1 MKLFSEKVNHTFTNS
16 SFNILQVEN
25 FSEIFFDV
33 YEIEL
38 NKAKYPVE
46 KVDDYNGHPVVS
58 VPVVIGE
65 QEYQYPFVLM
75 KGAFEVLFN
84 ENNKFENVVYDN
96 VEPVEVISESFI
108 DVVELPTSFEQET
121 NYDNL
126 VREDSKKKIL
136 EEIQVA
142 KQNAAKQI
150 DKLKKSAIADASFD
164 IKIKKKEF
172 DKTLQEAKDQ
182 LVNEFVSISNKIKS
196 ELLDANNS
204 RYSEIKDSVSGKI
217 GLLAEKLQENI
228 ADDFESASKI
238 FDDSIKSLVM
248 ELHTTSVLPKLKD
261 ELSEIAKDVVQ
272 KVATIEDSLNSK
284 LSKKADISL
293 LEGVSNEINAITV
306 ANTEL
311 NNAINKG
318 VNKALSRVGNVNNR
332 IDEVAA
338 TLVEDVDNKIQNA
351 TDNINKY
358 YSDKLAYLE
367 DQAFEINEKTR
378 KYFIELIQE
387 SKDNLI
393 NEIRNIKKE
402 SPIEYVIESNNKR
415 NVKSFDSITSELDK
429 KISDKIS
436 DEVIRLRKYI
446 AVYSGGGGTVAQQFA
461 DGGVMNGN
469 LTVAGSI
476 SASNYLGLV
485 IPNPD
490 LSQYL
495 PISGGTITGDLVV
508 NNTLSAYSLSADRI
522 FTSQLDALSAN
533 ITVIDIKQYE
543 LSGFNVTGDCTIQG
557 SVSSNSAVYGS
568 NLVYLGGNSTGSN
581 VLVGTNDSYNLA
593 LETSGVTR
601 MTILSSGNV
610 GIGVSNPGQ
619 GKLVIDAPIAGTN
632 RNLVFQQS
640 IAAAGQVNEIVWRS
654 SAGTIFDY
662 SKIKTSYGNS
672 FFNSYFTIQVANSA
686 LALQDRFHINVAGN
700 VGIGTTTPNERLTV
714 VGNIS
719 STGTSNTIPNQTAAS
734 PDFKLIATQEMAAPF
749 PTFGGPPPYYRIFED
764 FPTNQTAAGVG
775 THGWTQSGAAG
786 SNFAL
791 ASFNTSQPTV
801 LAQGVVTLTTGVNS
815 GAFRSIYLVTGGA
828 SSVGNS
834 IHTLFAMPTATDL
847 QVDVG
852 FSGGGSGDVVMYN
865 TLSGGWYASKTGNS
879 GVFSNLLTTSPLS
892 AGNFVSGVRY
902 KVSMNRPSGTT
913 TRVHI
918 AYAPFN
924 SPTWTTIYD
933 DTVTHANHLGGWNQ
947 VYPTVIVSNLSP
959 VDRSVMIDYIGVEK
973 LLQR

>member
-593 LETSGVTR
+593 LETNGVVR
-601 MTILSSGNV
+601 MTILSSGDVTISGNLTVSGNISATGSISSSSGIVVDNNRSISVRNNAGFSRSVAYMDPFNTMFIGTGAQGNIIIQPTQNV
-610 GIGVSNPGQ
+610 AIGSVIGNPASKLTIHGNASIGTSYSN
-619 GKLVIDAPIAGTN
+619 
-632 RNLVFQQS
+632 
-640 IAAAGQVNEIVWRS
+640 IAAPTNGLI
-654 SAGTIFDY
+654 
-662 SKIKTSYGNS
+662 
-672 FFNSYFTIQVANSA
+672 
-686 LALQDRFHINVAGN
+686 VAGN
-700 VGIGTTTPNERLTV
+700 VGIGTSSPTERLTV
-714 VGNIS
+714 SGNIS
-719 STGTSNTIPNQTAAS
+719 ASGNVITPNRPAFRVIGNGGSITAVTTLTNANWTLDFQQGTGLNQATGIFTAPVAGLYQVNLVMRTFANNNAAINQAIVYKTSGATTTAATM
-734 PDFKLIATQEMAAPF
+734 LE
-749 PTFGGPPPYYRIFED
+749 FGVN
-764 FPTNQTAAGVG
+764 TSMNHAGV
-775 THGWTQSGAAG
+775 S
-786 SNFAL
+786 
-791 ASFNTSQPTV
+791 
-801 LAQGVVTLTTGVNS
+801 
-815 GAFRSIYLVTGGA
+815 
-828 SSVGNS
+828 
-834 IHTLFAMPTATDL
+834 
-847 QVDVG
+847 
-852 FSGGGSGDVVMYN
+852 
-865 TLSGGWYASKTGNS
+865 
-879 GVFSNLLTTSPLS
+879 
-892 AGNFVSGVRY
+892 
-902 KVSMNRPSGTT
+902 
-913 TRVHI
+913 
-918 AYAPFN
+918 
-924 SPTWTTIYD
+924 
-933 DTVTHANHLGGWNQ
+933 
-947 VYPTVIVSNLSP
+947 TVIKLAVGDTLYVTVAVGQLSF
-959 VDRSVMIDYIGVEK
+959 DGNDNWSVAYLG
-973 LLQR
+973 